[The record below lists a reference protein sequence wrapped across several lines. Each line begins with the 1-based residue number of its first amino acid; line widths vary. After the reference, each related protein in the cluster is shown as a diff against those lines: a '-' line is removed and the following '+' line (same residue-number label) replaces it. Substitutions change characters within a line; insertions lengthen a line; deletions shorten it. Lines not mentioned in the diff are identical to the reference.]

1 MNNGI
6 SANLKTFN
14 FVINS
19 KFNRLYYQM
28 TAEEFK
34 NKVIPYSRKLYPM
47 LRRILKDEEETQD
60 ALQDLMIKLWGKKKE
75 LVKCNNLNSYII
87 AVAKNYSFDLLKK
100 KRPSTIGEKEEYKIL
115 NIEATDL
122 EPDIKEKYEQ
132 VRKVIDN
139 LPEKYKTVI
148 QMRDIDGFSFEEIQ
162 EFTGYEIP
170 NIRVI
175 LSRARLKVK
184 EGVEKIY
191 GYENGKEK
199 QIARQIL

>member
-1 MNNGI
+1 
-6 SANLKTFN
+6 
-14 FVINS
+14 
-19 KFNRLYYQM
+19 M